1 MNTLGEIVSFLIVI
15 GIIIFIHESGHF
27 SMAKIF
33 GIPVATFSLGFGPRL
48 FGFRYKETDYKV
60 SAVPLG
66 GYVKIH
72 GMEDQEAAPDD
83 PSSFYNRPR
92 WQRFLVLFM
101 GVGFNVLLAIFL
113 ITLALNRGIE
123 VAQSSLM
130 GSRIG
135 AVAPDSPAQRA
146 GLQPGDRIL
155 EINGHTTPTWKEV
168 MFNVLLNP
176 GETVSV
182 KFERDNR
189 IVSKEIRLEKDPS
202 RSLGRMGIWPY
213 SDVIV
218 ADVQKGS
225 PADRAGLQPDDR
237 IKRVNGVVV
246 HGPES
251 VPKAVQLSNGNPVQ
265 LEVVRNENGR
275 SEQKALSIAPYKDK
289 QTGRWM
295 IGFVPAEPT
304 VIKKLP
310 LFSAFVESI
319 RTCKEHL
326 LLTGEFLGKLFQG
339 KLSLKASSGPFDIAR
354 MSQAARKT
362 SWTTFL
368 LFIGTISFDIGLIN
382 LLPIPA
388 LDGGH
393 LFFLILEGLTRREFS
408 IKLKERVTMVGFAFL
423 ICVMV
428 VVLYYDILRTGPVQ
442 KLIESLGTR

>member
-1 MNTLGEIVSFLIVI
+1 MIGQFFSFVIVI
-15 GIIIFIHESGHF
+15 GVIIFIHEFGHF

-33 GIPVATFSLGFGPRL
+33 RIPVAVFSLGFGPRL
-48 FGFRYKETDYKV
+48 FGFRHKETEYKV
-60 SAVPLG
+60 SALPLG

-83 PSSFYNRPR
+83 PNSFYNRPR
-92 WQRFLVLFM
+92 YQRFLVLFM
-101 GVGFNVLLAIFL
+101 GVGFNVLLAILL
-113 ITLALNRGIE
+113 ITIALNRGIE
-123 VAQSSLM
+123 VSQSSLKD
-130 GSRIG
+130 SRIG
-135 AVAPDSPAQRA
+135 AVTPGSPADRA
-146 GLQPGDRIL
+146 GLKPGDRIL
-155 EINGHTTPTWKEV
+155 EINGAKTPTWKEV
-168 MFNVLLNP
+168 MYSILLHP
-176 GETVSV
+176 EETVFV
-182 KFERDNR
+182 KFQREDQVLYR
-189 IVSKEIRLEKDPS
+189 EIRLEKDPS
-202 RSLGRMGIWPY
+202 RNLGRMGISSF

-218 ADVQKGS
+218 ADVAPDS
-225 PADRAGLQPDDR
+225 PAERAGL
-237 IKRVNGVVV
+237 KREDMIRLINGVAV

-251 VPKAVQLSNGNPVQ
+251 VPRAVQQSKGKPV
-265 LEVVRNENGR
+265 EIVVVRTESGHTAQRTLN
-275 SEQKALSIAPYKDK
+275 ITPYLDK
-289 QTGRWM
+289 QTNRWM

-310 LFSAFVESI
+310 VSAAFVESI

-326 LLTGEFLGKLFQG
+326 FLTAQFLGRLVQG

-393 LFFLILEGLTRREFS
+393 IFFLLLEGLTRREFS

-442 KLIESLGTR
+442 KLIESLGSH